1 MFVLERLKKNL
12 VLLLMKL
19 DQPRH
24 VKIGV
29 PLYTYPFII
38 CLQLADNA
46 RETDREDLMSELE
59 VMKKLKPHPHVIKL
73 MGCVTESG
81 NNIYIIM

>member
-1 MFVLERLKKNL
+1 MT
-12 VLLLMKL
+12 L
-19 DQPRH
+19 DEPCLI
-24 VKIGV
+24 KMGV
-29 PLYTYPFII
+29 PLYGSPFII
-38 CLQLADNA
+38 CLQFAGNA
-46 RETDREDLMSELE
+46 CATDRKDLMSELE

>member
-1 MFVLERLKKNL
+1 MFYRELRFTVI
-12 VLLLMKL
+12 LLS
-19 DQPRH
+19 
-24 VKIGV
+24 
-29 PLYTYPFII
+29 
-38 CLQLADNA
+38 CLQLADNV